1 MNFAIAGNS
10 LLNDG
15 EVIANFI
22 PRIRGLY
29 SANLEEPLQLLLEV
43 TREGAPPQTIV
54 WPAEQLDQLN
64 FEKLIVGCIS
74 RDARG
79 RSTRNL
85 VATYLRVQLSQCDLP
100 RGQYFDQTGWQQID
114 GQHRYFPN
122 PAPANRLAEPP
133 EGGSPPYLIAEE
145 ASSCHLS
152 VDPTLSDAT
161 AGEHLIRTFEQHPD
175 IYLPV
180 WGYSLFS
187 VCRSFLQDSGLPT
200 ACILY
205 MIATQGFGK
214 TATAKALC

>member
-15 EVIANFI
+15 EVIANFV

-29 SANLEEPLQLLLEV
+29 SANPEEPLQLLLEV

-85 VATYLRVQLSQCDLP
+85 VATYLRMQLSQCDLP
-100 RGQYFDQTGWQQID
+100 RGLTLT
-114 GQHRYFPN
+114 R
-122 PAPANRLAEPP
+122 PAGSRLMGNTATSLTWPQKTDWLNRL
-133 EGGSPPYLIAEE
+133 
-145 ASSCHLS
+145 
-152 VDPTLSDAT
+152 
-161 AGEHLIRTFEQHPD
+161 
-175 IYLPV
+175 
-180 WGYSLFS
+180 
-187 VCRSFLQDSGLPT
+187 
-200 ACILY
+200 
-205 MIATQGFGK
+205 
-214 TATAKALC
+214 

>member
-15 EVIANFI
+15 EVIANFV

-29 SANLEEPLQLLLEV
+29 SANPEEPLQLLLEV

-85 VATYLRVQLSQCDLP
+85 VATYLRMQLSQCDLP

-114 GQHRYFPN
+114 GN
-122 PAPANRLAEPP
+122 CCNRLYPQRR
-133 EGGSPPYLIAEE
+133 G
-145 ASSCHLS
+145 
-152 VDPTLSDAT
+152 
-161 AGEHLIRTFEQHPD
+161 
-175 IYLPV
+175 
-180 WGYSLFS
+180 
-187 VCRSFLQDSGLPT
+187 
-200 ACILY
+200 
-205 MIATQGFGK
+205 
-214 TATAKALC
+214 

>member
-15 EVIANFI
+15 EVIANFV

-29 SANLEEPLQLLLEV
+29 SANLEEPLRLLLEV

-54 WPAEQLDQLN
+54 WPAEQLDRLN

-74 RDARG
+74 RDARS

-85 VATYLRVQLSQCDLP
+85 VATYLRMQLAQSDLP
-100 RGQYFDQTGWQQID
+100 RGQYFNQTGWQQID

-145 ASSCHLS
+145 ASSRRLS
-152 VDPTLSDAT
+152 IDAT
-161 AGEHLIRTFEQHPD
+161 MLAETAVEQLIETFMSNLQV
-175 IYLPV
+175 YLPV

-187 VCRSFLQDSGLPT
+187 VCRSFLQDSG
-200 ACILY
+200 
-205 MIATQGFGK
+205 
-214 TATAKALC
+214 